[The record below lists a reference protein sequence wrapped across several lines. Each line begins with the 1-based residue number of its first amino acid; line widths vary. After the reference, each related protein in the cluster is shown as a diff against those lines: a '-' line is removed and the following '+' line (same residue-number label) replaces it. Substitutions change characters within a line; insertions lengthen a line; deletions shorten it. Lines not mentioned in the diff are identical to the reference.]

1 TPCFL
6 ARRRAGR
13 LAGAVPLYA
22 KSHSRGEYVFDY
34 AWADAYARNGLPYYP
49 KLLSAV
55 PFTPVGGARL
65 LAHTH
70 ADRLLLARGLIQLAR
85 QFEVSSLH
93 VLFPSDDDLLALREA
108 GYLIRAGVQFHWR
121 NAGYAGF
128 DDFLAAFSHDKRKKI
143 RQDRKKV
150 AAERVSFRWL
160 RGADIDAAALDFFY
174 QCYRHTYLA
183 HGNPPYLNL
192 EFFRQLHAEMPD
204 ALVLILAE
212 QDGQPVAAALNLQA
226 DGVLYGRYWG
236 ARRYIPGLHFETCYL
251 QSIEYCIAHGQASF
265 EGGAQGEHKMARGL
279 LPTPTWSAHWIAD
292 RQSGPQIRKFGS
304 EAQRSFYLPRICRGE
319 AFFCIGMS
327 EPNSGSDLASVGTR
341 ATRRADGGWTLSGRK
356 IWTTNAQHCHYMIAL
371 VRTSG
376 TPQDRNQGLSQ
387 FIVDLSLPGVT
398 VRPIS
403 DLAGDA
409 HFSEVFF
416 DDVQLSDEA
425 LIGQEGSG
433 WEQVTAE
440 LAFERSGPERIYSS
454 MVLLDGWIQWLR
466 GRGDVSQT
474 AAVGRYATHLAA
486 LRNLSLS
493 VACRRRE
500 PGRGGRPGQ
509 GTAREDRCAHD
520 GVQEGADRSRR

>member
-1 TPCFL
+1 MSALIDRFELAELPARAQAFRQDVQAFL
-6 ARRRAGR
+6 KAELPPLPADRRARSWMGFDAGFSR
-13 LAGAVPLYA
+13 KLAARGWVGVTLPRAYGGAEMDAFSRFVLIEELLCAGA
-22 KSHSRGEYVFDY
+22 
-34 AWADAYARNGLPYYP
+34 
-49 KLLSAV
+49 
-55 PFTPVGGARL
+55 PV
-65 LAHTH
+65 
-70 ADRLLLARGLIQLAR
+70 
-85 QFEVSSLH
+85 
-93 VLFPSDDDLLALREA
+93 
-108 GYLIRAGVQFHWR
+108 
-121 NAGYAGF
+121 
-128 DDFLAAFSHDKRKKI
+128 
-143 RQDRKKV
+143 
-150 AAERVSFRWL
+150 
-160 RGADIDAAALDFFY
+160 
-174 QCYRHTYLA
+174 
-183 HGNPPYLNL
+183 
-192 EFFRQLHAEMPD
+192 
-204 ALVLILAE
+204 
-212 QDGQPVAAALNLQA
+212 
-226 DGVLYGRYWG
+226 
-236 ARRYIPGLHFETCYL
+236 
-251 QSIEYCIAHGQASF
+251 
-265 EGGAQGEHKMARGL
+265 
-279 LPTPTWSAHWIAD
+279 SAHWIAD

-304 EAQRSFYLPRICRGE
+304 EVQRSFYLPRICRGE

-398 VRPIS
+398 VRPIA

-493 VACRRRE
+493 VTARLAAGE
-500 PGRGGRPGQ
+500 SPVVEAALVKELGTTFEQEIPAAIEAALGSDPGADIDAELLRTCAYVNQVCPTYSLRGGTREILRGMI
-509 GTAREDRCAHD
+509 ARGLGLR
-520 GVQEGADRSRR
+520 